1 MRSERTKLVIGT
13 RGSKLAVWQSEYVKA
28 KVEEVTG
35 LPVELKIIK
44 TTGDKILDVPLAKVG
59 GKGLFTKEL
68 EVELMAGTVDLCV
81 HSMKDVPTE
90 LPESL
95 YIAAMPERVDP
106 RDAIVSGA
114 GYDLDTLPQGAKL
127 GTSSLRRRS
136 QVKALRPDLE
146 IVDVRGNLDTRMRKA
161 EDGELDAVI
170 LASAGITRMGW
181 ADRIT
186 HYIDPEQMVSAVGQG
201 AIGIEIREDD
211 EFMRHVM
218 EAIGHPETMECVT
231 AERVVMNKL
240 EGGCQVPIGAYA
252 RIEGDRMV
260 MDGFVGS
267 VGGETIIRTQLD
279 GPADQPL
286 QLGERMVAKLR
297 EMGADE
303 VLAQVRE
310 AADVDDLEVRPY
322 MHHLRPTA
330 QARRAELRTLGQGGE
345 VVPGSRDD
353 HVARVDPLGHGRDD
367 AAFGQLG
374 GDVLH
379 RVHAQVH
386 GAREELHLEL
396 LCEQALATHLGERY
410 IEDLVAGGL
419 DDREAHRQTGDGLE
433 LGLDVLRLPQRELAA
448 ARADDES
455 LTLHSR
461 QRYPLSPSASRRS
474 RAPSR

>member
-1 MRSERTKLVIGT
+1 MRSERTELVIGT
-13 RGSKLAVWQSEYVKA
+13 RGSKLALWQSEYIRA

-35 LPVELKIIK
+35 LPVTLKIIK

-106 RDAIVSGA
+106 RDVMVSGA

-161 EDGELDAVI
+161 EEGELDAVI

-252 RIEGDRMV
+252 RIEGDRMI

-267 VGGETIIRTQLD
+267 VGGEQILRAQLD
-279 GPADQPL
+279 GPADKPIE
-286 QLGERMVAKLR
+286 LGERMVAELLDQ
-297 EMGADE
+297 GAHE
-303 VLAQVRE
+303 ILAAIRE
-310 AADVDDLEVRPY
+310 ANAVDDL
-322 MHHLRPTA
+322 LKT
-330 QARRAELRTLGQGGE
+330 
-345 VVPGSRDD
+345 
-353 HVARVDPLGHGRDD
+353 
-367 AAFGQLG
+367 
-374 GDVLH
+374 
-379 RVHAQVH
+379 
-386 GAREELHLEL
+386 
-396 LCEQALATHLGERY
+396 
-410 IEDLVAGGL
+410 
-419 DDREAHRQTGDGLE
+419 
-433 LGLDVLRLPQRELAA
+433 
-448 ARADDES
+448 
-455 LTLHSR
+455 
-461 QRYPLSPSASRRS
+461 
-474 RAPSR
+474 